1 VKLFFTHFCFH
12 CYNLDKP
19 DDSYFREA
27 GDCHLITRSPY
38 ETLAWIV
45 YRRFACPIGRGGSLL
60 FFVPVG
66 GAMIVGVPPLFDK
79 LTGWAVCPGAVSIS
93 QEEYD
98 SGPVTTSPTG
108 ITGHQEEWT
117 CTFED
122 GTQKVVP
129 NEEIAFK
136 GLGASF
142 TVAGICGGLVVIFLM
157 VIAAI
162 LSGRLVKP
170 KS

>member
-1 VKLFFTHFCFH
+1 MKRWHGSCIGALLVL
-12 CYNLDKP
+12 
-19 DDSYFREA
+19 
-27 GDCHLITRSPY
+27 LI
-38 ETLAWIV
+38 
-45 YRRFACPIGRGGSLL
+45 GGASLL

-66 GAMIVGVPPLFDK
+66 GAMLVGIPPVFDK
-79 LTGWAVCPGAVSIS
+79 LTGWAVCPGAVSIEK
-93 QEEYD
+93 EEYN

-122 GTQKVVP
+122 GTRKVVP

-142 TVAGICGGLVVIFLM
+142 TAAGVCSGLVVLLLM
-157 VIAAI
+157 ILAAFI
-162 LSGRLVKP
+162 GGRLVKS
-170 KS
+170 KQ